1 MAEITERFVDSSD
14 GVRVAVYEEGNPAG
28 PTVVLIHGWPDS
40 HVLWDGVCTAAHRPL
55 PRHPL

>member
-28 PTVVLIHGWPDS
+28 PSADTRLAGFACAVGRRR
-40 HVLWDGVCTAAHRPL
+40 TAAHRPL

>member
-28 PTVVLIHGWPDS
+28 RRW
-40 HVLWDGVCTAAHRPL
+40 C
-55 PRHPL
+55 

>member
-14 GVRVAVYEEGNPAG
+14 GVRVAVYEEGNPDGADGGADTRLAG
-28 PTVVLIHGWPDS
+28 FACAVGRRR
-40 HVLWDGVCTAAHRPL
+40 TAAHRPL